1 MLASISSGT
10 QDSLHQL
17 STSQSKM
24 VVLIPTITLALNPTE
39 KDNIG
44 TFAKTFQKLY
54 ILPLLRPFRSYT
66 YYRYLYD
73 IDHDQNIVTLQHL
86 GSRYARKYQLGN
98 HVPNLYSKI
107 LLVNKNKLKLGKNHQ
122 SLTQYIHE
130 HPSLH
135 MEHTDFHPQTSNSK
149 VASKYC
155 TQLQAQDVQGC
166 SFLSIKL

>member
-10 QDSLHQL
+10 QDSPHQL

-24 VVLIPTITLALNPTE
+24 AVLIPTITLALNPTQ

-54 ILPLLRPFRSYT
+54 ILPLLQPFRSYT
-66 YYRYLYD
+66 Y
-73 IDHDQNIVTLQHL
+73 QNMATLQHL
-86 GSRYARKYQLGN
+86 GSRYVRKYQLGN
-98 HVPNLYSKI
+98 HVPNLYSKV
-107 LLVNKNKLKLGKNHQ
+107 LLINKNKLKLGKNHQ

-149 VASKYC
+149 VASEYC